1 VEWTSGTSPVSRRVA
16 DLAGLLEVDHFA
28 LCLKADQ
35 LEPTVEF
42 YQRVLDFDMTF
53 AEKIVVGD
61 QAMNSKVVQSRS
73 REVTLT
79 LIEPDASRAP
89 GQIDRFLKNHGGP
102 GVQHVAFTSLNI
114 VRSIGTLRSNGVEFL
129 TTPPAYYRLLA
140 DRLEL
145 SRYTAEDLSELGI
158 LADEDH
164 AGLLFQVFTR
174 SAHPRGTLFFEVIE
188 RLGATTFG
196 SGNIRALY
204 EAVEAEQAG

>member
-1 VEWTSGTSPVSRRVA
+1 LNPAADRR
-16 DLAGLLEVDHFA
+16 L
-28 LCLKADQ
+28 
-35 LEPTVEF
+35 
-42 YQRVLDFDMTF
+42 
-53 AEKIVVGD
+53 VGD

-79 LIEPDASRAP
+79 LIEPDTSRTP

-102 GVQHVAFTSLNI
+102 GVQHVAFRSLNI
-114 VRSIGTLRSNGVEFL
+114 VRSVRTMRSNGAEFL
-129 TTPPAYYRLLA
+129 KTPSAYYRLLA

-145 SRYTAEDLSELGI
+145 SRYTAADLGELGI

-164 AGLLFQVFTR
+164 AGQLFQIFTR
-174 SAHPRGTLFFEVIE
+174 STHPRGTVFVEVIE

-204 EAVEAEQAG
+204 EAVEAEQDG